1 MNKINKYKPEEIY
14 LICNF
19 DVNNIEI
26 AGKNM
31 ESKSLLALRCKD
43 ICMW

>member
-1 MNKINKYKPEEIY
+1 MKRVNVNMKKYF
-14 LICNF
+14 ICNF
-19 DVNNIEI
+19 DVDNIEI

-31 ESKSLLALRCKD
+31 DSKSLLALRCKD